1 MMKRFFL
8 TTFALLLVIIA
19 SAQDLPQFAYN
30 NYEGWVYNNPGVE
43 LDNMSIGGAK
53 IRLYIDSQG
62 LVLTL
67 TSPEFSCQD
76 LDTICAEVRWR
87 SASPTVALTMALDD
101 ADGVPQDSAVCLPAN
116 SSSEQTFH
124 YTLPVPQGLSTGRV
138 RLVSWNAVAS
148 TSGAVRVVSLSG
160 IAAQPH
166 EVIPGD
172 VDGDS
177 KVTISDVTAL
187 INMLLSNNQST
198 SIDAADIDHDG
209 KISISDVT
217 ALINMLLRH

>member
-1 MMKRFFL
+1 MKR
-8 TTFALLLVIIA
+8 LLLIASVLLLAWGA

-30 NYEGWVYNNPGVE
+30 SYEGWVYNNPGVE

-87 SASPTVALTMALDD
+87 SASPSVALTMALDD

-116 SSSEQTFH
+116 ASSEQTFY
-124 YTLPVPQGLSTGRV
+124 YTLPVPQGLSTARV

-166 EVIPGD
+166 EVMPGD
-172 VDGDS
+172 VNDDG
-177 KVTISDVTAL
+177 KVNISDVTAL
-187 INMLLSNNQST
+187 INMLLSNNQS
-198 SIDAADIDHDG
+198 ADMEVADMDHDG